1 MASLQFRGLA
11 NVNTPILNSTRN
23 KFLMRYNAT
32 TDKFDLVSADSFID
46 TSADDSNVPEQFVTQ
61 VEQQIDTTNVTN
73 IGSIDGGGF

>member
-1 MASLQFRGLA
+1 MASVQFRGLE

-46 TSADDSNVPEQFVTQ
+46 TSTDDSNVPDQFVTQ
-61 VEQQIDTTNVTN
+61 LEQQIDVDQ
-73 IGSIDGGGF
+73 IDRDEDFDGGSF

>member
-1 MASLQFRGLA
+1 MASVQFRGLE

-46 TSADDSNVPEQFVTQ
+46 TSTDDSNVPDQFVTQ
-61 VEQQIDTTNVTN
+61 LEQQIDVNQ
-73 IGSIDGGGF
+73 IDRDEDFDGGSF

>member
-1 MASLQFRGLA
+1 MASIQFRGLA

-46 TSADDSNVPEQFVTQ
+46 TSADDSNLPEQFVTQ

>member
-46 TSADDSNVPEQFVTQ
+46 TSADDSNIPEQFVTQ

>member
-1 MASLQFRGLA
+1 MASIQFRGLA